1 MNRTYAY
8 IGLGSNLGERAQ
20 FLQQAIDAIFSQIG
34 HVSLM
39 SSVYETPALGFE
51 GPAFLNACCKI
62 KTHLSAEDLLKELKR
77 IETQMGREK
86 VTTPG
91 YASRV
96 MDLDLLIYGEEH
108 VNSKDLQVPHPR
120 LHERIFVLQPLSEIA
135 QGWIHPVLKSNVKD
149 LLSVCEDSSEIS
161 LSNERL
167 FWPQRK
173 FEFTALNYLA
183 IEGNIGSG
191 KTSLSHLISE
201 EFNGRLVLERFADNP
216 FLPKFYKDPS
226 RYAFTLEMSF
236 LADRYQQVSD
246 DLSQLNLFKDFV
258 VSDYFVYKSIIF
270 SKVTLPSEEFKLYR
284 TLFYQMFGQ
293 LPKPELCIYLYQ
305 NTERLKAQ
313 IRQRG
318 RSFEQNI
325 SAEYLEKIQSGYL
338 EFFKNQG
345 EFKSKIIDVTDR
357 DFIANRSDY
366 IWLLNQIESEFSL

>member
-246 DLSQLNLFKDFV
+246 DLSQLNLFKDVV
-258 VSDYFVYKSIIF
+258 VSDSFVYKSIIF

>member
-149 LLSVCEDSSEIS
+149 LLSVCEDSFEIS

-246 DLSQLNLFKDFV
+246 DLSQLNLFKDVV
-258 VSDYFVYKSIIF
+258 VSDSFVYKSIIF